1 MDQNK
6 TFAKGIN
13 FKRSD
18 NAPEFVVGKLAIKTD
33 EAVAFLNETSKNGWV
48 NLDIKQAK
56 SGKYYIELDTYV
68 KSSIADRKD
77 LGSGSY
83 KSAEEFDNFIGSAND
98 NKLPF

>member
-13 FKRSD
+13 FKRND

-33 EAVAFLNETSKNGWV
+33 EAISFLNESSKNGWV
-48 NLDIKQAK
+48 NLDIKKAK

-68 KSSIADRKD
+68 KSNNVDASLTKH
-77 LGSGSY
+77 LGPGSY
-83 KSAEEFDNFIGSAND
+83 KTAEEFDRE
-98 NKLPF
+98 LPF